1 MKKIRISLLLLL
13 SLSILATRTIKSIQL
28 YQNCTG
34 YLKRAAYASTVETA
48 KDELQK
54 SIQYLE
60 DNELTSGYTS
70 IIWRT
75 PNDDIGFWYKNLKS
89 TESELSKVDSTTSS
103 VEKTNLLIKLR
114 ETLLDDSKNGNKITT
129 PNGLSRHPYN
139 SLWAL
144 LTSIS
149 VVILMGLIIR
159 VIYYFELQD

>member
-114 ETLLDDSKNGNKITT
+114 ETLLDDSKNGNKVTT
-129 PNGLSRHPYN
+129 PNGLSRYPN
-139 SLWAL
+139 NILWAI

-149 VVILMGLIIR
+149 VIILAGLILELN
-159 VIYYFELQD
+159 YYLEFED